1 MSESDEL
8 LELNRLNKKIT
19 EHDMVSAM
27 FISVANTSYI
37 IDKFS
42 MWLFAGTGATGAL
55 LITQINSVLSS
66 MSIAGFKACMFMLV
80 VSSIFAFVA
89 KFFSLNCQ
97 MENEMTAMINEKT
110 KPIFEKH
117 EENEEK
123 IEKYAKE
130 RAMKLETDINMNNV
144 LKEYMRPF
152 PKWMQWII
160 KHQAQKTE
168 GDMLAAYHSMVQ
180 AYYKQSI
187 FTVLQAVMFIGFMC
201 SGWYYAGSS
210 MQ

>member
-1 MSESDEL
+1 MSESDPL
-8 LELNRLNKKIT
+8 LEWNRLNKENT
-19 EHDMVSAM
+19 ERDMVSAM

-37 IDKFS
+37 LDKFS

-66 MSIAGFKACMFMLV
+66 MSIAGFKVCMFMLV

-97 MENEMTAMINEKT
+97 IVNEVIAAINEKI
-110 KPIFEKH
+110 KLLFEEH
-117 EENEEK
+117 EENEEE

-130 RAMKLETDINMNNV
+130 RTMKLETDINMNNV

-152 PKWMQWII
+152 PKWIQRII
-160 KHQAQKTE
+160 KQQAQKAE
-168 GDMLAAYHSMVQ
+168 GDPLVAYHSMVQ

-187 FTVLQAVMFIGFMC
+187 FTFLQAVLFIGFMC